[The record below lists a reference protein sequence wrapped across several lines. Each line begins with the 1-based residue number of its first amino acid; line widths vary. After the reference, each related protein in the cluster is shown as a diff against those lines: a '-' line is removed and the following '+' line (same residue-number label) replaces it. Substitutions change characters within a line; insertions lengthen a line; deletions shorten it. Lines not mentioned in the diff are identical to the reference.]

1 MAHIEKLDAQHPT
14 QLKQDTGGRSRADI
28 DTWDVEDDSFWES
41 TGKKIANRNL
51 LISIPSLLCG
61 FAVWLYWG
69 IITVQMI
76 NLGFPFSKPE
86 LFTLAAIAGLTGATL
101 RIPSSF
107 FVRIA
112 GGRNTIF
119 FTTALLMI
127 PAVGAGFA
135 LQDKNTPLWVFQ
147 ILAFLSGF
155 GGGNFA
161 SSMSNISFF
170 FPKRTQGLALGLNA
184 GLGNAGVTTMQIVV
198 PLVMT
203 VGIFGGAPMILE
215 NTSGTLIGKIPA
227 GSETYIHNAG
237 FVWLLLLV
245 PLAFAGWFG
254 MNNIRTEEVSPH
266 IGSPLGAF
274 GKISGM
280 LIVGFFTAA
289 VGLYLILPAPIGV
302 GLPSW
307 TKWFVLAGVITAT
320 VFLLKL
326 IPGDIKPNL
335 QRQFKMF
342 KNKHTWV
349 MSIIYTMTF
358 GSFIGYSAGFA
369 LAIKVIFGFSH
380 VMGADGVMTHD
391 TINPNGPSALMYAWM
406 GPFIGALIR
415 PLGGWVSDRVG
426 GAKVTQIV
434 AIVMIGSALGV
445 AYFMHAA
452 YQSATPEEYFVPFF
466 VLFLLLFA
474 ATGIGNGSTFRTI
487 AMVFPKEQAGPA
499 LGWTSAVA
507 AYGAFII
514 PKVFG
519 EQIKATTP
527 EYALYGFAVFYFICL
542 LLNWWYYLGP
552 KAEIKNP

>member
-1 MAHIEKLDAQHPT
+1 M
-14 QLKQDTGGRSRADI
+14 SDI
-28 DTWDVEDDSFWES
+28 KTWDVEDQRFWDS

-51 LISIPSLLCG
+51 WISIPSLLCG

-69 IITVQMI
+69 IITVQML
-76 NLGFPFSKPE
+76 NLGFPFQPAE
-86 LFTLAAIAGLTGATL
+86 LFTLSAIAGLTGATL

-107 FVRIA
+107 FIRIA

-127 PAVGAGFA
+127 PAIGTGLA
-135 LQDKNTPLWVFQ
+135 LQDQNSPLWVFQ
-147 ILAFLSGF
+147 ALAFLSGF

-170 FPKRTQGLALGLNA
+170 YPKRMQGLALGLNA
-184 GLGNAGVTTMQIVV
+184 GLGNAGVTTMQILV

-203 VGIFGGAPMILE
+203 FGLFGGEPMILQ

-227 GSETYIHNAG
+227 GSETWIQNAG

-266 IGSPLGAF
+266 PGSPVGAF
-274 GKISGM
+274 SKITGM
-280 LIVGFFTAA
+280 LLIGFITAA
-289 VGLYLILPAPIGV
+289 AGLYLILPAPTGI
-302 GLPSW
+302 GLPGW
-307 TKWFVLAGVITAT
+307 TKWFVLAGIIAAT
-320 VFLLKL
+320 VFLLKQ

-335 QRQFKMF
+335 QRQFRIF
-342 KNKHTWV
+342 GNKHTWV
-349 MSIIYTMTF
+349 MSVIYTMTF
-358 GSFIGYSAGFA
+358 GSFIGYSAAFA
-369 LAIKVIFGFSH
+369 LAIKVIFGYSH
-380 VMGADGVMTHD
+380 IPGADGLMTHD
-391 TINPNGPSALMYAWM
+391 TVNPNGPSALMYAWM

-415 PLGGWVSDRVG
+415 PVGGWIADKLG
-426 GAKVTQIV
+426 GAKVTQFITIAMIV
-434 AIVMIGSALGV
+434 SALGV
-445 AYFMHAA
+445 AYFMAAA
-452 YQSATPEEYFVPFF
+452 YRSATPEEYFLPFF
-466 VLFLLLFA
+466 LLFLVLFA
-474 ATGIGNGSTFRTI
+474 ASGIGNGSTFRTI

-499 LGWTSAVA
+499 LGWTSAIA

-514 PKVFG
+514 PQVFG

-527 EYALYGFAVFYFICL
+527 EYALYGFAIFYFICL

-552 KAEIKNP
+552 KAEHKNP

>member
-1 MAHIEKLDAQHPT
+1 M
-14 QLKQDTGGRSRADI
+14 ADI
-28 DTWDVEDDSFWES
+28 KEWDVENTEFWER
-41 TGKKIANRNL
+41 TGKHVANRNL
-51 LISIPSLLCG
+51 WISIPSLLSG

-69 IITVQMI
+69 IITVQML
-76 NLGFPFSKPE
+76 NLGFPFKPAE

-107 FVRIA
+107 FIRIA

-119 FTTALLMI
+119 FTTALLML
-127 PAVGAGFA
+127 PAIGTGIA
-135 LQDKNTPLWVFQ
+135 LQDMNTPLWVFQ
-147 ILAFLSGF
+147 FLAFLSGF

-170 FPKRTQGLALGLNA
+170 YPKRMQGLALGLNA
-184 GLGNAGVTTMQIVV
+184 GLGNAGVTTMQILV

-203 VGIFGGAPMILE
+203 FGIFGGEPMILQ

-227 GSETYIHNAG
+227 GTETYIHNAG
-237 FVWLLLLV
+237 FVWLLFLI
-245 PLAFAGWFG
+245 PLAFASWFG
-254 MNNIRTEEVSPH
+254 MNNIRTDEVSPH
-266 IGSPLGAF
+266 IGSPIGAMS
-274 GKISGM
+274 KIAGM
-280 LIVGFFTAA
+280 LLIGFATAA
-289 VGLYLILPAPIGV
+289 VGLYIILPAPT
-302 GLPSW
+302 GLGAPGW
-307 TKWFVLAGVITAT
+307 AKWPVIAGILFAT
-320 VFLLKL
+320 VMLMKM

-335 QRQFKMF
+335 QRQFKIF
-342 KNKHTWV
+342 SNKHTWV

-369 LAIKVIFGFSH
+369 LAIKVVFGFQH
-380 VMGADGVMTHD
+380 IMVDGVMTH
-391 TINPNGPSALMYAWM
+391 TTANPNGPSALMYAWM

-415 PLGGWVSDRVG
+415 PVGGWIADKVG
-426 GAKVTQIV
+426 GAKVTQLV
-434 AIVMIGSALGV
+434 SIVMIASALGV
-445 AYFMHAA
+445 AYYLKAA

-466 VLFLLLFA
+466 LLFLVLFA

-519 EQIKATTP
+519 EQIKMATP
-527 EYALYGFAVFYFICL
+527 EVALYGFAIFYTVCL
-542 LLNWWYYLGP
+542 VLNWWYYLGP